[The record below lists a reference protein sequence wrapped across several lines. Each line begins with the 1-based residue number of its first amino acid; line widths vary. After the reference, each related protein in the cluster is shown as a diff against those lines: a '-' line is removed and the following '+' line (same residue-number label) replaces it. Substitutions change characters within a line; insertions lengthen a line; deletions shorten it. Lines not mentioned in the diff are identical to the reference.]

1 MNVDERF
8 GGESR
13 ETNETDRRSNG
24 PVPIKCEK
32 DQCRRVFL
40 QSWDQPRPN
49 IGIKRFSFTH
59 RVSRIGV
66 NHCKH
71 RLLVLGQSQ
80 ICLDNLN
87 RRRSI
92 AWPLSAHC
100 LPVFF
105 GHTSDLHI
113 SRSML
118 TVLQFLVVATTES
131 FFSMALL
138 ESLVLPYPSGQ

>member
-1 MNVDERF
+1 VYERF

-24 PVPIKCEK
+24 PVPIKCEENE
-32 DQCRRVFL
+32 CRRVLL

-66 NHCKH
+66 NHRKH
-71 RLLVLGQSQ
+71 RLLVFGQSQ

-87 RRRSI
+87 RRRCI
-92 AWPLSAHC
+92 AWRLCARC

-105 GHTSDLHI
+105 GHARDLHI
-113 SRSML
+113 SRTVL

-131 FFSMALL
+131 FLSMALL
-138 ESLVLPYPSGQ
+138 ESLVLSYR

>member
-1 MNVDERF
+1 MNVYERF

-24 PVPIKCEK
+24 PVPIKCEENE
-32 DQCRRVFL
+32 CRRVLL

-71 RLLVLGQSQ
+71 RLLVFGQSQ
-80 ICLDNLN
+80 IGLDNLN
-87 RRRSI
+87 RRRCI
-92 AWPLSAHC
+92 ACRLSDCC
-100 LPVFF
+100 LPVFL
-105 GHTSDLHI
+105 GHASEPTILRI
-113 SRSML
+113 AF
-118 TVLQFLVVATTES
+118 TVRQFLVVATS
-131 FFSMALL
+131 KNFFSIALL
-138 ESLVLPYPSGQ
+138 VSLLLP